1 MAQRV
6 IAALLLALALPVLAV
21 VGLAIALADG
31 RPVLFRQERL
41 GRGKATFEIL
51 KLRTMTEGHITRVG
65 GLLRRTGIDE
75 IPQLVNI
82 VRGDMRFIGPRPLT
96 AYDVERLGWGDA
108 GHAARWDVRPGLT
121 GYAQF
126 APVCDRD
133 LSWRMDRE
141 YAERR
146 TAWFDLK
153 LTVATAATLVVGKQR
168 VKGWLG

>member
-1 MAQRV
+1 MAQRL
-6 IAALLLALALPVLAV
+6 IAMLLLVIALPVLAL

-31 RPVLFRQERL
+31 RPLLFRQERL
-41 GRGKATFEIL
+41 GRGKDRFEIL
-51 KLRTMTEGHITRVG
+51 KLRTMSDGRVTRLG

-96 AYDVERLGWGDA
+96 AYDVERLGWADP
-108 GHAARWDVRPGLT
+108 GHAARWEVRPGLT

-153 LTVATAATLVVGKQR
+153 LTAATAATLVVGKQR